1 MLSDNMTEELKSET
15 RPLYIKR
22 VERVNPEKQIAD
34 ALTKRFGKKFSE
46 YREKY
51 FKVLNS
57 VNENYNYVPDYP
69 LNVLVEVVNKCNLE
83 CIMCLSSHRKGP
95 TKVISED
102 TIKKLLKEFEEN
114 KLPALMFG
122 AGEEPLMFTDIDK
135 IWEGAN
141 SAGIMDI
148 FIFTNGTLL
157 NEEMRE
163 KIFKHKVARVYI
175 SLDAAT
181 EETYA
186 KVRLR
191 NNDIEED
198 TISNEKLKI
207 LEQDSNRLQN
217 IENNIKELIKM
228 RDDKKLQLPQIRVSY
243 TVQHKNKH
251 EIELFKKKWENIVD
265 FIEFQETQNIQFDK
279 ISKLSEKERWQRRP
293 PMFEKNFKKD
303 CKAPFHSATIWADG
317 SVIPCCTFQGKNLTL
332 GNVNGIPELGIPAE
346 SLKELWNGEK
356 INELREQFRTGELNI
371 VCQSCL
377 NARQTDIWNEI
388 EEVRK

>member
-1 MLSDNMTEELKSET
+1 MLSGNMAKELKSET

-22 VERVNPEKQIAD
+22 VERINPEKQLTD
-34 ALTKRFGKKFSE
+34 ALTERFGEKFTE
-46 YREKY
+46 YRKKY

-95 TKVISED
+95 TKVISQD
-102 TIKKLLKEFEEN
+102 TITKLLKEFEEN

-157 NEEMRE
+157 NKEMRE
-163 KIFKHKVARVYI
+163 KIFNHKVARVYI

-186 KVRLR
+186 KVRLK
-191 NNDIEED
+191 NNDIEQD
-198 TISNEKLKI
+198 TTNNDKLKI
-207 LEQDSNRLQN
+207 LEQDSNRLEN
-217 IENNIKELIKM
+217 IENNIKELIKL
-228 RDDKKLQLPQIRVSY
+228 REEKGLQLPQIRVSY

-251 EIELFKKKWENIVD
+251 EIELFKNKWENVVD

-279 ISKLSEKERWQRRP
+279 ISKLSEKERWKRRP

-332 GNVNGIPELGIPAE
+332 GNINGIPELGIPPE
-346 SLKELWNGEK
+346 SLKELWNGDK

-377 NARQTDIWNEI
+377 NARQTDIWDEI
-388 EEVRK
+388 DEIRK